1 MKRCFNIITFVS
13 IIVLSACPNYFAQVY
28 GELFTNS
35 EAGQKFGPV
44 LVSVKVPTET
54 VQDLLNQTYNYIMLK
69 IVNNSV
75 IVLDNNRN
83 SIYPREKS
91 INAEDVFTLFSVSIV
106 NDLLSNGNHPY
117 VYVEQRSEVLTIS
130 YGEYT
135 LELGSICP
143 PFC

>member
-1 MKRCFNIITFVS
+1 MHARRILQI
-13 IIVLSACPNYFAQVY
+13 LPN
-28 GELFTNS
+28 
-35 EAGQKFGPV
+35 
-44 LVSVKVPTET
+44 
-54 VQDLLNQTYNYIMLK
+54 
-69 IVNNSV
+69 
-75 IVLDNNRN
+75 NNRN

-91 INAEDVFTLFSVSIV
+91 INAEDVFTLFSVSVV